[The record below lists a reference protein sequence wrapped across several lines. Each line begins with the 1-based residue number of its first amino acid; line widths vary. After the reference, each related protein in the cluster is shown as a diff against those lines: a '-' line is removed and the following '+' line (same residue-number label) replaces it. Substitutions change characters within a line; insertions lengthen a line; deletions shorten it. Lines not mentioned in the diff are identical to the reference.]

1 MLGCFESI
9 GVRRTPQSV
18 RFFLYNRFFT
28 SPGSPTSFY
37 PNTRTVAQPHG
48 SRTRCLR
55 RLPKRHTG
63 SPFST
68 FSFPLFL
75 SLLQISTMPRQSFD
89 STTSHPGTATRR
101 ASAPPPYLLHVPSY
115 DPSTA
120 HFSLE
125 DRLYHERYLKTCS
138 RLDHIIEA
146 ATRHNPRFTNPFKPN
161 FDVEPPSEAE
171 KKVLSEWR
179 EELLSKLADSVDFRW
194 NYVNPK
200 NYRLIDEKLTEL
212 SGNAQKLVSTLEVKS
227 FLFECLSDSLTNCIT
242 AGT

>member
-1 MLGCFESI
+1 MDQEHDACADF
-9 GVRRTPQSV
+9 RNDT
-18 RFFLYNRFFT
+18 
-28 SPGSPTSFY
+28 
-37 PNTRTVAQPHG
+37 
-48 SRTRCLR
+48 
-55 RLPKRHTG
+55 TG
-63 SPFST
+63 SPFPPFLS
-68 FSFPLFL
+68 LFL
-75 SLLQISTMPRQSFD
+75 SLVQISTKLRQSFD

-146 ATRHNPRFTNPFKPN
+146 ATEHKPRFTNPFKPN

-171 KKVLSEWR
+171 KKVLSDWR
-179 EELLSKLADSVDFRW
+179 EELLLKLADSVDFRW
-194 NYVNPK
+194 NYVNPE

-212 SGNAQKLVSTLEVKS
+212 SGNAKKLLSTLEVKS